1 LYRKWRPADFD
12 DVVDQKHIVQTL
24 KYSVA
29 TGNIAHAYLF
39 CGTRGTGKTSLAKI
53 FAKAIN
59 CPNQKDGNPCNACE
73 ICLGITDGSIM
84 DVAEIDAASNNS
96 VDNIRRITDEVVF
109 LPAITKYKV
118 YIIDEVHMLSMG
130 AFNALLK
137 TLEEPPAHVVFML
150 ATTEVHRIPATI
162 TSRCQRFDF
171 RRISLNAITER
182 LRKVAT
188 EEDIDVDQGA
198 LHEMAVQS
206 DGALR
211 DALSLL
217 DQSQMAIT
225 GTITRTSVRELIGVV
240 DTGFIGRL
248 AGSLAEADAA
258 AVLQAVDTVVMEG
271 KDIVRFTA
279 DLAGYYRNLM
289 ICKSC
294 SEPGNLLL
302 ATPEEISQMQTLA
315 ARYEQPEIVAII
327 KALSKLLADLK
338 WITNPRTLLEVT
350 LLSLAGTR
358 RQPFGATGTASGN
371 FAVRS
376 AAPSAPVPAPVAP
389 VAATPPPAVI
399 PPVAPA
405 SAQDSPKP
413 APPSPVPAESEK
425 PDPPV
430 IPAELL
436 EPVQKPAATGATSP
450 LEQLTPAPEPPQAA
464 QLDGSSPLWTRTLEN
479 LLDEDALIYMFAKT
493 AYVSGTETAPV
504 LSFTTEQQE
513 NYNILTGQRGNR
525 PLLEALRK
533 ANGGKE
539 IDVQLRIFDAAE
551 PPDPA
556 SSGGRQGTVAP
567 EHEWVNRVI
576 NSARNLGIKIQVDP
590 RIQPNDDDY

>member
-1 LYRKWRPADFD
+1 M
-12 DVVDQKHIVQTL
+12 DVV
-24 KYSVA
+24 
-29 TGNIAHAYLF
+29 
-39 CGTRGTGKTSLAKI
+39 
-53 FAKAIN
+53 
-59 CPNQKDGNPCNACE
+59 
-73 ICLGITDGSIM
+73 
-84 DVAEIDAASNNS
+84 EIDAASNNS

-371 FAVRS
+371 SPFARRS
-376 AAPSAPVPAPVAP
+376 FRTRSGACGSGCCDSASGRYTAGRSGIRTGQP
-389 VAATPPPAVI
+389 
-399 PPVAPA
+399 
-405 SAQDSPKP
+405 
-413 APPSPVPAESEK
+413 E
-425 PDPPV
+425 
-430 IPAELL
+430 
-436 EPVQKPAATGATSP
+436 TGAAFTGSRRVGKAR
-450 LEQLTPAPEPPQAA
+450 PAGHSGRTAGTRSKTGCDRCNFAA
-464 QLDGSSPLWTRTLEN
+464 RAADSRSGAAASRT
-479 LLDEDALIYMFAKT
+479 I
-493 AYVSGTETAPV
+493 
-504 LSFTTEQQE
+504 
-513 NYNILTGQRGNR
+513 
-525 PLLEALRK
+525 
-533 ANGGKE
+533 
-539 IDVQLRIFDAAE
+539 
-551 PPDPA
+551 
-556 SSGGRQGTVAP
+556 GR
-567 EHEWVNRVI
+567 
-576 NSARNLGIKIQVDP
+576 
-590 RIQPNDDDY
+590 